1 MENQLWDNTLG
12 CRNQYQENPQAAE
25 DILLLLLGLVVLV
38 NIGINV
44 ATMMWHGLQ
53 NALDKLI
60 DWTPQKRGPRFLSG
74 GGGRPVLPTS
84 QVPTLGLGWVL
95 SESGPALQC
104 GAVGPPG
111 WNPGQSATALSLP
124 VT

>member
-1 MENQLWDNTLG
+1 MENQLWHNTVR
-12 CRNQYQENPQAAE
+12 CCNQYQESPHDAE
-25 DILLLLLGLVVLV
+25 DILLLLLGLIVLV

-53 NALDKLI
+53 NALDKMI
-60 DWTPQKRGPRFLSG
+60 DWATQKRGPGFLPG
-74 GGGRPVLPTS
+74 GGGQPALPVS
-84 QVPTLGLGWVL
+84 QVPTSRLGRVL

-111 WNPGQSATALSLP
+111 WYPGQSATTLSLP